1 MDIFGGHYDYQ
12 EDDQTRKGASMQVTK
27 CSDKED
33 EHIQKSEGKAAE
45 PQWEVHHPYARTS
58 VCALPTFTL
67 PLLVTATQ
75 ISSWRYSRTFLTW
88 GLDHDQVEANQSLS
102 CLVQWWDW
110 SKPGQ

>member
-1 MDIFGGHYDYQ
+1 MDIFGEHYDYQ

-27 CSDKED
+27 RSDKED

-45 PQWEVHHPYARTS
+45 PQWEVHHPYAQTS